1 MATINFY
8 AASRA
13 ATGVESAVID
23 GATLGDVIQSAI
35 AQFPELG
42 KIIQRCSYLVNEVA
56 TRDTTLIVSAEDS
69 IDVLPQFAG
78 GA

>member
-1 MATINFY
+1 MARVNFY

-13 ATGVESAVID
+13 ATGVESALFD
-23 GATLGDVIQSAI
+23 GSTLGDVIEQAI
-35 AQFPELG
+35 HEFPELG
-42 KIIQRCSYLVNEVA
+42 KIIQRCSYLVNEIA
-56 TRDTTLIVSAEDS
+56 TVDLMHTITAEDS

>member
-1 MATINFY
+1 MAIVSFY

-23 GATLGDVIQSAI
+23 GATLGDVIELAI

-42 KIIQRCSYLVNEVA
+42 RIIQRCSFLVNEVA
-56 TRDTTLIVSAEDS
+56 TVDTTQIVGVEDS

>member
-1 MATINFY
+1 MARVNFY

-13 ATGVESAVID
+13 ATGVESVLVDGSTLGEVID
-23 GATLGDVIQSAI
+23 NAIQE
-35 AQFPELG
+35 FPELA
-42 KIIQRCSYLVNEVA
+42 KIIQRCSYLINEVA
-56 TRDTTLIVSAEDS
+56 TVDTTALVSAEDS

>member
-1 MATINFY
+1 MAIVNFY

-23 GATLGDVIQSAI
+23 GATLADVIDSAI
-35 AQFPELG
+35 VQFPELG
-42 KIIQRCSYLVNEVA
+42 RIIQRCSFLVNEVA
-56 TRDTTLIVSAEDS
+56 TVDTTLVISAEDS

>member
-1 MATINFY
+1 MAIVNFY

-23 GATLGDVIQSAI
+23 GTNLGDVIDSAI

-42 KIIQRCSYLVNEVA
+42 RIIQRCSYLVNEVA
-56 TRDTTLIVSAEDS
+56 TVDTTFIVGAEDS

>member
-1 MATINFY
+1 MALVNFY

-23 GATLGDVIQSAI
+23 GRTLGDVVETAI
-35 AQFPELG
+35 AEFPELG

-56 TRDTTLIVSAEDS
+56 TVDTALAISAEDS
-69 IDVLPQFAG
+69 IDILPQFAG

>member
-1 MATINFY
+1 MALVNFY

-23 GATLGDVIQSAI
+23 GRTLGDVIESAI
-35 AQFPELG
+35 AEFPELG

-56 TRDTTLIVSAEDS
+56 AVDTELVISAEDS
-69 IDVLPQFAG
+69 IDILPQFAG

>member
-1 MATINFY
+1 MALVNFY

-13 ATGVESAVID
+13 AAGVESAVID
-23 GATLGDVIQSAI
+23 GRTLGDVIESAI
-35 AQFPELG
+35 AEFPELG

-56 TRDTTLIVSAEDS
+56 AVDTELVISAEDS
-69 IDVLPQFAG
+69 IDILPQFAG

>member
-1 MATINFY
+1 MAKVNFY

-13 ATGVESAVID
+13 ATGVESSIIE
-23 GATLGDVIQSAI
+23 GATLGEVIESAI

-42 KIIQRCSYLVNEVA
+42 KIIQRCSYLVNEIA
-56 TRDTTLIVSAEDS
+56 TVDKTEKVTAEDS

>member
-1 MATINFY
+1 MALVNFY

-13 ATGVESAVID
+13 ATGVENAIVNGS
-23 GATLGDVIQSAI
+23 TLGEVIAL
-35 AQFPELG
+35 ACEQFPELG
-42 KIIQRCSYLVNEVA
+42 AIIQRCSYLVNEVA
-56 TRDTTLIVSAEDS
+56 TIDTSHPISVEDS

>member
-1 MATINFY
+1 MALVNFY

-13 ATGVESAVID
+13 ATGV
-23 GATLGDVIQSAI
+23 QSAI
-35 AQFPELG
+35 IYGSTLGEIIDSTIIQFPELE
-42 KIIQRCSYLVNEVA
+42 KIILRCSYLVNEIA
-56 TRDTTLIVSAEDS
+56 TVDLSHSITSKDS

>member
-1 MATINFY
+1 MAIVNFY

-13 ATGVESAVID
+13 ATGIESAVIV
-23 GATLGDVIQSAI
+23 GATLGDVIESAI

-42 KIIQRCSYLVNEVA
+42 RIIQRCSYLVNEVA
-56 TRDTTLIVSAEDS
+56 TVETTLIVSAEDT

>member
-1 MATINFY
+1 MAIVNFY

-13 ATGVESAVID
+13 ATGIESAVIV
-23 GATLGDVIQSAI
+23 GASLGDVIESAI

-42 KIIQRCSYLVNEVA
+42 RIIQRCSYLVNEVA
-56 TRDTTLIVSAEDS
+56 TVDTTLIVSAEDR

>member
-1 MATINFY
+1 MAIVNFY

-13 ATGVESAVID
+13 ATGVESAVIA
-23 GATLGDVIQSAI
+23 GETLGDVIESAI

-42 KIIQRCSYLVNEVA
+42 RIIQRCSYLVNEVA
-56 TRDTTLIVSAEDS
+56 TVDTTLIVSAEDT

>member
-1 MATINFY
+1 MALVNFY

-13 ATGVESAVID
+13 ATGVESAVIE
-23 GATLGDVIQSAI
+23 GSTLGAVIDSAI
-35 AQFPELG
+35 EQFPELG

-56 TRDTTLIVSAEDS
+56 TVDTTLVVSAEDS